1 MNPARRLVAAGRRAS
16 TGPYSAGP
24 ALVGEYEHDLVGRCD
39 SESRS
44 REGLEQS
51 IVGAQSLDLLGDL
64 PVAYN
69 SLVSFVSALGER
81 GTQIEVAPDPVGTES
96 DRVAEAGADEHERS
110 ENRFALPDACSL
122 PGGHFSARIQR
133 RDPGGQSTRRVL
145 RGEEMKIEHVRAREV
160 LDSRGNPTVEVDV
173 GVRGGSSGRASVPS
187 GASTGAH
194 EAWELR
200 DGDKKRYLGKGVR
213 KAVANVNERIGPAI
227 LGNDV
232 RRQADIDGRMI
243 ELDGTSNKSRLGANA
258 MLGVSLAVAHAAADF
273 GRMPLY
279 RAVGGSKAVT
289 LPVPLMN
296 IINGGA
302 HADNGLDFQ
311 EFMIVPHGSR
321 RFSEALRAGVEIFH
335 SLKAVLKDRG
345 LGTNVGDEGGFAPDL
360 ASNDAAIGAILVAM
374 RKAGYRAGSDVS
386 LALDCAA
393 TEFYEKGVYTFHKG
407 GGRPLK
413 PEKMIDLY
421 ARLVRRYPIVSI
433 EDGLAE
439 DDWDGWARLT
449 TKLGTKVQLVGDD
462 LFVTNPERLSR
473 GISGGIAN
481 SILVKVNQIGT
492 LTETLEAVRKAHR
505 AGYTTIISHRSGE
518 TEDTTIADLA
528 VAVNAGQIKTGSLS
542 RGERTAKYNRLLR
555 IEEDLGKRAK
565 YPGRRAFRQH

>member
-1 MNPARRLVAAGRRAS
+1 
-16 TGPYSAGP
+16 
-24 ALVGEYEHDLVGRCD
+24 
-39 SESRS
+39 
-44 REGLEQS
+44 
-51 IVGAQSLDLLGDL
+51 
-64 PVAYN
+64 
-69 SLVSFVSALGER
+69 
-81 GTQIEVAPDPVGTES
+81 
-96 DRVAEAGADEHERS
+96 
-110 ENRFALPDACSL
+110 
-122 PGGHFSARIQR
+122 
-133 RDPGGQSTRRVL
+133 
-145 RGEEMKIEHVRAREV
+145 MKIEHVSAREV
-160 LDSRGNPTVEVDV
+160 LDSRGNPTVAVEI
-173 GVRGGSSGRASVPS
+173 GVRGGAKGHASVPS

-200 DGDKKRYLGKGVR
+200 DGDKRRYLGKGVK
-213 KAVANVNERIGPAI
+213 KAVANVNDRISKAI
-227 LGNDV
+227 RGKDV
-232 RRQADIDGRMI
+232 RRQADIDRCMI
-243 ELDGTSNKSRLGANA
+243 DLDGTSNKSRLGANA

-279 RAVGGSKAVT
+279 RSIGGRKAVT

-311 EFMIVPHGSR
+311 EFMIVPHGPR
-321 RFSEALRAGVEIFH
+321 RFSEALRAGAEIFH
-335 SLKAVLKDRG
+335 ALKGVLKDRG

-360 ASNDAAIGAILVAM
+360 ASNDAAIGAILTAM
-374 RKAGYRAGSDVS
+374 RKAGYRAGGDVS

-393 TEFYEKGVYTFHKG
+393 TELYAKGLYTFHKG
-407 GGRPLK
+407 GGRPVSA
-413 PEKMIDLY
+413 EKMIDLY

-439 DDWDGWARLT
+439 DDWEGWARLT
-449 TKLGTKVQLVGDD
+449 RKLGKKVQLVGDD
-462 LFVTNPERLSR
+462 LFVTNPERLAR

-492 LTETLEAVRKAHR
+492 LTETLQAVHNAHR
-505 AGYTTIISHRSGE
+505 AGYTTILSHRSGE

-565 YPGRRAFRQH
+565 YPGRRAFRQR